1 MRAIR
6 YLRWGDPA
14 EVLEQV
20 EIPIPE
26 PGPGEVLVRI
36 AASGVNPHD
45 VKKRSGWLGAPPS
58 GHGVIPHSDGAGT
71 VTAVGPGIDPARVGE
86 RVFFGGANPARGTAA
101 EFCSVNAAHAFPL
114 PDALTNEQGASL
126 GVPAFTAWLCV
137 LANGTVAGDTI
148 LVHGGSGA
156 VGRVIVE
163 MAVWNGAKVIA
174 TAGSDDR
181 AAIAAAKGADHVL
194 NYRHDDLA
202 ARVLDLTDGRG
213 VDRIVDVD
221 FAANMETNHRVIKD
235 YGLICSYSSTS
246 NREPVLPYYGF
257 ALKGVTLAFIQAS
270 KMQQAKRAAAG
281 KTICALLERGRI
293 IPDVS
298 DVFAFADCAA
308 AHTRVEAGTAGG
320 NVVIVP
326 SLGQIDT
333 KSL

>member
-6 YLRWGDPA
+6 YLRCGDAA
-14 EVLEQV
+14 EVLEDV
-20 EIPIPE
+20 EIPTPE

-36 AASGVNPHD
+36 SASGVNPHD

-58 GHGVIPHSDGAGT
+58 ERGVVPHSDGAGII
-71 VTAVGPGIDPARVGE
+71 TAAGAGIDPARVGE
-86 RVFFGGANPARGTAA
+86 RVFFGGANPVRGTAA

-114 PDALTNEQGASL
+114 PDALTDEQGASL
-126 GVPAFTAWLCV
+126 GVPAFTAWLCA
-137 LANGTVAGDTI
+137 LANGAVSGDTI

-163 MAVWNGAKVIA
+163 MATWNGARVIA

-181 AAIAAAKGADHVL
+181 AAIATAKGADHVL
-194 NYRHDDLA
+194 NYRQDDVA
-202 ARVLDLTDGRG
+202 ARVLELTHGRG

-221 FAANMETNHRVIKD
+221 FAANIETNHRVIRD

-270 KMQQAKRAAAG
+270 KMRPIYRAAAG

-293 IPDVS
+293 APDVS
-298 DVFAFADCAA
+298 DVFAFADCAD
-308 AHTRVEAGTAGG
+308 AHNRVESGTAGA

-326 SLGQIDT
+326 SI
-333 KSL
+333 

>member
-6 YLRWGDPA
+6 YLRCGDPA

-20 EIPIPE
+20 EIPTPE
-26 PGPGEVLVRI
+26 PGPGEVLVCI

-45 VKKRSGWLGAPPS
+45 VKKRSGWLGAPPPQQ
-58 GHGVIPHSDGAGT
+58 GVIPHSDGAGII
-71 VTAVGPGIDPARVGE
+71 TAVGPGIDPDRVGE

-114 PDALTNEQGASL
+114 PDTLTDEQGAAL
-126 GVPAFTAWLCV
+126 GVPAFTAWLCA

-148 LVHGGSGA
+148 LVHGGSGS
-156 VGRVIVE
+156 VGRVVVE
-163 MAVWNGAKVIA
+163 MAAWNGARVIA
-174 TAGSDDR
+174 TAGSDAR
-181 AAIAAAKGADHVL
+181 AVIAIAKGADHVL
-194 NYRHDDLA
+194 NYRDNDLA
-202 ARVLDLTDGRG
+202 ERVLDLTDGRG

-221 FAANMETNHRVIKD
+221 FAANIETNHRVIRE

-270 KMQQAKRAAAG
+270 KMQPVNRAAAG

-293 IPDVS
+293 APDVS
-298 DVFAFADCAA
+298 DVFTFDDCAK
-308 AHTRVEAGTAGG
+308 AHNRVETGTAGA

-326 SLGQIDT
+326 SI
-333 KSL
+333 